1 MPWNPW
7 LSTNISTPKGQSGA
21 LLLGWLAVPPC
32 CPVWFGRILAPDWSS
47 SQMQLSYWSLKGGE
61 QQAGMGAPAG
71 LRNEAQR
78 FFLLRRSSSNHFYF
92 LLQLHHESS
101 MIIPSSLFSQCQKRP
116 RLWNAHGS
124 LINKTFWV
132 GIIFLIVTSL
142 PLRMVESNDHYFL
155 LSFLSCSLFDFFHT
169 LTGGVFVRS
178 QYKTTYF
185 VKLCGCSLSIDLTTT
200 QQ

>member
-1 MPWNPW
+1 MYYWCKTRWVPFRPWW
-7 LSTNISTPKGQSGA
+7 STNISTPKDQSGA

-78 FFLLRRSSSNHFYF
+78 VFFIARIFQQSLLLSSTIAPWVINYHPF
-92 LLQLHHESS
+92 
-101 MIIPSSLFSQCQKRP
+101 SLFSQCQKRP
-116 RLWNAHGS
+116 SLWNAHGS

-132 GIIFLIVTSL
+132 GIIFLVVTSL
-142 PLRMVESNDHYFL
+142 TPRMAESNDHYYL
-155 LSFLSCSLFDFFHT
+155 LSF
-169 LTGGVFVRS
+169 
-178 QYKTTYF
+178 
-185 VKLCGCSLSIDLTTT
+185 
-200 QQ
+200 